1 MKVQWERRKTM
12 KHFIVGA
19 LVLLLSV
26 GCARQGKWTAFVFPD
41 ENEIPSAGE
50 VQNFTIGTFG
60 SFQQCQE
67 AAIERIRFMNAESEK
82 LARYSNDED
91 AIILRAAYECGFKCT
106 PRKNLGGLLV
116 CKETRK

>member
-1 MKVQWERRKTM
+1 MKPI
-12 KHFIVGA
+12 IVGA
-19 LVLLLSV
+19 LVLLLTA

-41 ENEIPSAGE
+41 ENEIPNAGE

-67 AAIERIRFMNAESEK
+67 AATQRVRFLNAESGK

-91 AIILRAAYECGFKCT
+91 AVILSAAYECGFKCT